1 MEGDLGSDANSGAA
15 EAVLLCNRAT
25 VLLKLH
31 EQEAGVHSGGGADG
45 RSEEVGEVAAEGG
58 AVFVTAFV
66 HKCEAVARAAI
77 AADGSY
83 FKAHYR
89 LSQALEQ
96 QGKLHEAI
104 CAAQA
109 ALECNATP
117 SAASSQAAGSG
128 KAGKVTGKPRAAS
141 ATKGKTKGK
150 PAAGIPRNAQ
160 RTIEKL
166 LVSLMERLARQAE
179 EQAAATAAAAAVAA
193 SGGATT
199 PKGKEN
205 RPTDATTVG
214 PTNWAAG
221 AAGVA
226 EEEEEADSAADR
238 QAKAIEW
245 EASIMCKIL
254 RRKDAHTRHNEKFAK
269 KAKPSEDSTDA
280 VEMGNGPAMSQE
292 TSSTGGVEEAKGEEE
307 ETAAEAEESGAL
319 VPRSLSQAVV
329 STRDEW
335 DEETV
340 SKGLE
345 MMKDTGSD
353 SDDDMHVFNVKQKA
367 KARAERAE
375 AKVAKLAEK
384 KKARKAAGANVESVS
399 ASAGELGLGLGGAAK
414 GERVLK
420 KVVNAEKSKKSAKT
434 SAKPKVASKKEK
446 AAKAD
451 KKSQI
456 ADLKKMA
463 GGSVSSSLLADLA

>member
-1 MEGDLGSDANSGAA
+1 M
-15 EAVLLCNRAT
+15 LLCNRAT
-25 VLLKLH
+25 VLLSLH
-31 EQEAGVHSGGGADG
+31 EQEVEVHSDGG
-45 RSEEVGEVAAEGG
+45 AEGG
-58 AVFVTAFV
+58 SEEAWEAAAEDGAAFVTAFV
-66 HKCEAVARAAI
+66 TAFVRKCEAAARAAI

-104 CAAQA
+104 RAAQA
-109 ALECNATP
+109 ALACIGAH
-117 SAASSQAAGSG
+117 SASSQAAADSR
-128 KAGKVTGKPRAAS
+128 KAGKAKGKAKG
-141 ATKGKTKGK
+141 ATKGK
-150 PAAGIPRNAQ
+150 PAGIPRNAR

-179 EQAAATAAAAAVAA
+179 EQAANASAAAAVAA
-193 SGGATT
+193 MGGATS

-205 RPTDATTVG
+205 WPADETT
-214 PTNWAAG
+214 AG
-221 AAGVA
+221 LANGGAGMAELA
-226 EEEEEADSAADR
+226 EEDDEVADSAADR
-238 QAKAIEW
+238 QAKAIER

-254 RRKDAHTRHNEKFAK
+254 RRKDAHTRHDEKFAK
-269 KAKPSEDSTDA
+269 KTKASEGSTDA
-280 VEMGNGPAMSQE
+280 VETGNGLAVSQGFL
-292 TSSTGGVEEAKGEEE
+292 S
-307 ETAAEAEESGAL
+307 AESAEEGKGKDEKTATKEQECGAL

-335 DEETV
+335 DDETV
-340 SKGLE
+340 SRGLE

-353 SDDDMHVFNVKQKA
+353 SDDDMHVFNAKQKA

-375 AKVAKLAEK
+375 VKVAKLAEK
-384 KKARKAAGANVESVS
+384 KAARRAAGANVESVS
-399 ASAGELGLGLGGAAK
+399 ASAGELGLGGSGAAK

-420 KVVNAEKSKKSAKT
+420 KAVNAEKGKATAKMNAKT
-434 SAKPKVASKKEK
+434 SAKPKAASKKEK

-451 KKSQI
+451 KRSQI

-463 GGSVSSSLLADLA
+463 GGGVSSSLLADLA